1 VAAEP
6 PSNTQQSGASAMK
19 IRRFPRATF
28 IAALG
33 IALAPLAA
41 AEEGRGTLDLAP
53 SATIAQAVPDAELAK
68 QRGGFMGIAFS
79 ATFVATVENLNGNVT
94 GTGTGTTSTSGV
106 TGTSPPVTYNISGGQ
121 VQLSSFIGNL
131 SGLNGV
137 FQLTSVNG
145 VGNIVNS
152 HLTLNVAL
160 VNLSAG
166 TPIPSLQSLFG
177 Q

>member
-1 VAAEP
+1 MGGATVSKMRTFSSASILALSLAL
-6 PSNTQQSGASAMK
+6 PS
-19 IRRFPRATF
+19 
-28 IAALG
+28 LV
-33 IALAPLAA
+33 A
-41 AEEGRGTLDLAP
+41 AEEGGTMSLAP
-53 SATIAQAVPDAELAK
+53 SLAMAEVLPDRELAQ

-94 GTGTGTTSTSGV
+94 GAGTAGASTSGV
-106 TGTSPPVTYNISGGQ
+106 TGSNPPVTYAIEGGQ

-160 VNLSAG
+160 VNLTNAAAM
-166 TPIPSLQSLFG
+166 PSLQNLFG

>member
-1 VAAEP
+1 
-6 PSNTQQSGASAMK
+6 MK
-19 IRRFPRATF
+19 IRKLGGAAF
-28 IAALG
+28 ITAAG
-33 IALAPLAA
+33 IVLAGGAA
-41 AEEGRGTLDLAP
+41 AEGGQGTLDLAP
-53 SATIAQAVPDAELAK
+53 SAAVAQALPDEVLAK

-79 ATFVATVENLNGNVT
+79 ATFTATIENLNGSVT
-94 GTGTGTTSTSGV
+94 GTGTATASTSGV
-106 TGTSPPVTYNISGGQ
+106 TTTNPPVTYNISGGQ

-145 VGNIVNS
+145 IGNIVNS

-166 TPIPSLQSLFG
+166 ATIPSLQSLFG
-177 Q
+177 R

>member
-1 VAAEP
+1 MNILKIAGFALGLGAGVMLAEA
-6 PSNTQQSGASAMK
+6 ASA
-19 IRRFPRATF
+19 
-28 IAALG
+28 
-33 IALAPLAA
+33 
-41 AEEGRGTLDLAP
+41 EEPGTMDLAP
-53 SATIAQAVPDAELAK
+53 NTVYAQVLPDDELAK

-79 ATFVATVENLNGNVT
+79 ATFTATVENLTGNVT
-94 GTGTGTTSTSGV
+94 GTGSTSTSGV
-106 TGTSPPVTYNISGGQ
+106 TSTNPPATFNISGGQ

-160 VNLSAG
+160 VNVAN
-166 TPIPSLQSLFG
+166 G
-177 Q
+177 QPMPNFTTFMSR

>member
-1 VAAEP
+1 MQIGKIAEVF
-6 PSNTQQSGASAMK
+6 
-19 IRRFPRATF
+19 IFAT
-28 IAALG
+28 G
-33 IALAPLAA
+33 ILLAA
-41 AEEGRGTLDLAP
+41 PAAADDGGTMDLAP
-53 SATIAQAVPDAELAK
+53 SATIARAMSDEELSK

-79 ATFVATVENLNGNVT
+79 ATFTATVENLNGNVT
-94 GTGTGTTSTSGV
+94 GTGTGSTSTSGV
-106 TGTSPPVTYNISGGQ
+106 TSTSPPVTFNISGGQ

-145 VGNIVNS
+145 FGNIVNS

-166 TPIPSLQSLFG
+166 TPMPSLQGLFG

>member
-1 VAAEP
+1 MIIGKMGVVV
-6 PSNTQQSGASAMK
+6 SA
-19 IRRFPRATF
+19 
-28 IAALG
+28 
-33 IALAPLAA
+33 IALSTALAA
-41 AEEGRGTLDLAP
+41 PALAQEHGTMNLMP
-53 SATIAQAVPDAELAK
+53 SGSIAVALSDQDLAK

-79 ATFVATVENLNGNVT
+79 ATFMASVENMNGDVT
-94 GTGTGTTSTSGV
+94 GTGTSSTSTSGV
-106 TGTSPPVTYNISGGQ
+106 TSTNPPVNYNIAGGQ

-145 VGNIVNS
+145 IGNIVNS

-160 VNLSAG
+160 VNLTG
-166 TPIPSLQSLFG
+166 TTTIPSMQSLFG